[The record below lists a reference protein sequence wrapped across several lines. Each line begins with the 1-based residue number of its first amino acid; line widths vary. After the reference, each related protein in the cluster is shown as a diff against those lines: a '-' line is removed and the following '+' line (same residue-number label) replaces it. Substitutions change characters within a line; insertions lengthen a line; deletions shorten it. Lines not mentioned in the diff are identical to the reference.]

1 MLFAYPYRGD
11 RLRIWGNVPFL
22 TAGVIL
28 LRDPSSR
35 DYHLHS
41 GSNLLNELTNY
52 GEFVL
57 IGGNDLQHLM
67 LACLMASDSHCVCH
81 GYFILLGVRP
91 VIFTGVNLLCPM
103 REVTTSK

>member
-1 MLFAYPYRGD
+1 
-11 RLRIWGNVPFL
+11 
-22 TAGVIL
+22 

-52 GEFVL
+52 GEFDL